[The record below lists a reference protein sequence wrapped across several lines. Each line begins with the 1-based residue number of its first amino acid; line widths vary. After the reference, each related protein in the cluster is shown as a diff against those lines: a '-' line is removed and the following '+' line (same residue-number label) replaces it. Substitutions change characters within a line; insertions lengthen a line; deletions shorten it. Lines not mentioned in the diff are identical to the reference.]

1 MKKKKYQMKRR
12 TKAIIGLII
21 CIILAASNIALSN
34 YTWTKQAALE
44 DLMEYHSTGELN
56 TVSTLPDLNIKN
68 KANYH
73 FYLMENERCFAL
85 FSVNWNLWYGWFDGP
100 CLIVEKD
107 SSKPIVA
114 AYNSYTSAV
123 DKDKEMLRVFGL
135 INDDSISRV
144 EAEIYFAVTGPAQT
158 LEKLT
163 LKTFQYYEYDDQRY
177 FSIDHIYVDKLSE
190 HLMPPFVINGY
201 NDAGELIY
209 SEEFTYGQSTSI
221 G

>member
-12 TKAIIGLII
+12 TKAIIGLIV
-21 CIILAASNIALSN
+21 CIILAAVNIAFSS

-44 DLMEYHSTGELN
+44 NLMEYHSTGELE
-56 TVSTLPDLNIKN
+56 TVTPLPDLMIKS
-68 KANYH
+68 KANYR

-114 AYNSYTSAV
+114 AYNSYTSA
-123 DKDKEMLRVFGL
+123 DDADKEMMRVFGL
-135 INDDSISRV
+135 VNDKDIKSV
-144 EAEIYFAVTGPAQT
+144 EVDIVFAVTGAGQT
-158 LEKLT
+158 LNKLT
-163 LKTFQYYEYDDQRY
+163 LKTAQYFEYDGQLY
-177 FSIDHIYVDKLSE
+177 FNIDHVYTDKLSE
-190 HLMPPFVINGY
+190 VLMPPFTVRGY